1 MVSGDTV
8 YQITYYASDV
18 YMLQK
23 TGFIYIY
30 ININKNYFKPI
41 TFFIVLGGVG
51 NVPYIEQK
59 SILLNVTKIIS
70 TNDHVKNM
78 TLFNIF

>member
-8 YQITYYASDV
+8 YHITYYASDV

-23 TGFIYIY
+23 NWLYIY

-41 TFFIVLGGVG
+41 TFSIVLGGVG
-51 NVPYIEQK
+51 NVF
-59 SILLNVTKIIS
+59 SVII
-70 TNDHVKNM
+70 
-78 TLFNIF
+78 